1 MHMVIFTVHFNKHSP
16 KVITDIREDETQP
29 VNGVFVEHIPPVF
42 GNKDKVD
49 MYLKNTV
56 PSMPNFLAIVHIP
69 NYNSNM
75 IRLQA
80 YKYRLKTNE
89 AQEGQLKRFA
99 GCCRFVW
106 NKALAL
112 QKQLLDNKEK
122 RLTYNKLAVL
132 LPQWKQDYPFLKET
146 HSQIMQ
152 QTLMNLD
159 RAIKDAFN
167 KSNPKRFP
175 KFKKKGIHDSFRYP
189 QGFKLND
196 NVVYLPK
203 IGWISFYKSRDIE
216 GTIRN
221 VTVSRNGSY
230 WFVSIQTE
238 QEVPDP
244 VHVSDSAVGIDMGV
258 KRFATL
264 SDGTT
269 YEPLNSF
276 KKMEKKLVREQRK
289 LSRKVKRSNNWHKQ
303 KNAIA
308 RLHTRIAYARNDYLH
323 KVSTAI
329 SKNHALAVLEDLKV
343 VNMSA
348 SAKGNVNNP
357 GKNVRAK
364 SGLNKA
370 ILDQGWSGFRRMLEY
385 KMKWA
390 GGRIIVVPPQYTS
403 QECPLCHNISPDNRK
418 TQEKFKCTSC
428 GYTNNADLVAAINI
442 LAAGH
447 AVSAC
452 GEAVHQDS
460 SMNQEPAR
468 RVA

>member
-1 MHMVIFTVHFNKHSP
+1 
-16 KVITDIREDETQP
+16 
-29 VNGVFVEHIPPVF
+29 
-42 GNKDKVD
+42 
-49 MYLKNTV
+49 
-56 PSMPNFLAIVHIP
+56 
-69 NYNSNM
+69 M

-106 NKALAL
+106 NKALTL

-122 RLTYNKLAVL
+122 RLTYNKIALL
-132 LPQWKQDYPFLKET
+132 LPQWKQEHVFLKEV
-146 HSQIMQ
+146 HSQILQ
-152 QTLMNLD
+152 QSLMNLD

-167 KSNPKRFP
+167 KSSPKRFP

-203 IGWISFYKSRDIE
+203 VGWIPFYKSRGIV

-221 VTVSRNGSY
+221 VTVSRNGKH

-238 QEVPDP
+238 QEVSDP
-244 VHVSDSAVGIDMGV
+244 VHASDSAVGIDMGV

-264 SDGTT
+264 SDGTI
-269 YEPLNSF
+269 YEPLKSF
-276 KKMEKKLVREQRK
+276 KKLEKKLAREQRK
-289 LSRKVKRSNNWHKQ
+289 LSRKVKRSSNWKKQ
-303 KNAIA
+303 KQKIA
-308 RLHTRIAYARNDYLH
+308 CIHKRIADTRNDYLH
-323 KVSTAI
+323 KTSTAI
-329 SKNHALAVLEDLKV
+329 SKNHALVVLEDLKV

-348 SAKGNVNNP
+348 SAKGTVNNP
-357 GKNVRAK
+357 GRNVRAK

-385 KMKWA
+385 KMIWA

-418 TQEKFKCTSC
+418 TQETFKCISC
-428 GYTNNADLVAAINI
+428 SYTNNADLVAAINI
-442 LAAGH
+442 LAAGL

-452 GEAVHQDS
+452 GEAVHQGS
-460 SMNQEPAR
+460 SRKQEPAR
-468 RVA
+468 AVA

>member
-1 MHMVIFTVHFNKHSP
+1 MHMIVFAVHFNKGSL
-16 KVITDIREDETQP
+16 KIIANIREDISQAIKSIP
-29 VNGVFVEHIPPVF
+29 VKYTFSIL
-42 GNKDKVD
+42 GNKDK
-49 MYLKNTV
+49 MNMHLKNAV
-56 PSMPNFLAIVHIP
+56 SSMSNFLAHIHRP
-69 NYNSNM
+69 KYNICM

-106 NKALAL
+106 NKALTL

-122 RLTYNKLAVL
+122 RLTYNKIALL
-132 LPQWKQDYPFLKET
+132 LPQWKQEHVFLKEV
-146 HSQIMQ
+146 HSQILQ
-152 QTLMNLD
+152 QSLMNLD

-167 KSNPKRFP
+167 KSSPKRFP

-203 IGWISFYKSRDIE
+203 VGWIPFYKSRGIV

-221 VTVSRNGSY
+221 VTVSRNGKH

-238 QEVPDP
+238 QEVSDP
-244 VHVSDSAVGIDMGV
+244 VHASDSAVGIDMGV

-264 SDGTT
+264 SDGTI
-269 YEPLNSF
+269 YEPLKSF
-276 KKMEKKLVREQRK
+276 KKLEKKLAREQRK
-289 LSRKVKRSNNWHKQ
+289 LSRKVKRSSNWKKQ
-303 KNAIA
+303 KQKIA
-308 RLHTRIAYARNDYLH
+308 CIHKRIADTRNDYLH
-323 KVSTAI
+323 KTSTAI
-329 SKNHALAVLEDLKV
+329 SKNHALVVLEDLKV

-348 SAKGNVNNP
+348 SAKGTVNNP
-357 GKNVRAK
+357 GRNVRAK

-370 ILDQGWSGFRRMLEY
+370 ILDQGWSEFRRMLEY
-385 KMKWA
+385 KMIWA

-418 TQEKFKCTSC
+418 TQETFKCISC
-428 GYTNNADLVAAINI
+428 SYTNNADLVAAINI
-442 LAAGH
+442 LAAGL